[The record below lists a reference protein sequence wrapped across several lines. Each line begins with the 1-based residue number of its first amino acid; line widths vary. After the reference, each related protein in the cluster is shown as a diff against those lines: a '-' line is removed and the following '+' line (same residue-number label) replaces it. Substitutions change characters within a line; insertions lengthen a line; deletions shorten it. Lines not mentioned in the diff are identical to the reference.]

1 MAKLAHLCSG
11 YVLTGGRSSRMN
23 QDKALLPFGG
33 RPLVLGI
40 AELVLQVCGNVSL
53 VGSSAKYS
61 GLGFPVVEDI
71 FPGQGPLGGIHAAL
85 TDSRTPFSLIVG
97 CDMPYASTEFMES
110 LVEIARTARADA
122 VVPES
127 EAFGLEPL
135 CAVYSRACLP
145 VIEDALRMEE
155 RKISRFLE
163 RLRLRR
169 VTREEWQPYD
179 RDGKLFCNLNT
190 LEEYQQESGVRSQD
204 RS

>member
-1 MAKLAHLCSG
+1 MAAPADFCRG
-11 YVLTGGRSSRMN
+11 YVLAGGHSSRMN
-23 QDKALLPFGG
+23 HDKALLPFGG

-40 AELVLQVCGNVSL
+40 AERVLRVCGRVSL
-53 VGSSAKYS
+53 VGSRAKYLDL
-61 GLGFPVVEDI
+61 GLAVVEDI
-71 FPGQGPLGGIHAAL
+71 FPDQGPLGGMHAAL
-85 TDSRTPFSLIVG
+85 TDSRAPFSLIVG
-97 CDMPYASTEFMES
+97 CDMPYVSTEFMES
-110 LVEIARTARADA
+110 LVEIARTAGANA

-127 EAFGLEPL
+127 EVFELEPL

-145 VIEDALRMEE
+145 LIEDALQNGQ

-190 LEEYQQESGVRSQD
+190 FEEYQKAVMSDE
-204 RS
+204 